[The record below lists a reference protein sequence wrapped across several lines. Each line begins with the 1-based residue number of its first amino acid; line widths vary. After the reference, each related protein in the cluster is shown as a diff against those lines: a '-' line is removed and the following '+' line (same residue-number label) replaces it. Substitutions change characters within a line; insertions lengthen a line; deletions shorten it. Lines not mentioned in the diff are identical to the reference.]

1 MILLLSCVVHFHLNV
16 LHAAPRCKAKE
27 VALRLKDV
35 HAQEDKEAARRNSV
49 KVISKLRAQ
58 RPEKSSRNSRIRL

>member
-1 MILLLSCVVHFHLNV
+1 MRV
-16 LHAAPRCKAKE
+16 PRSKAKE
-27 VALRLKDV
+27 VALMLKAV

-58 RPEKSSRNSRIRL
+58 RLEKSSHNSRIRL